1 MGIMCGRYVSPNEAS
16 IEREFDIHG
25 NEWRFPAS
33 FNVAPSQQVPGI
45 RTGKAGPEGV
55 MLRWGL
61 VPFFAKGKIASY
73 STINARVES
82 VETSASYRMPW
93 KREQRCILPAQG
105 FYEWHVNEDGSKQ
118 PFYIHLNDQSV
129 FGFAGLWDRSVA
141 DDGVAIES
149 CTIITLPANALMAD
163 VHNGRARM
171 PAILAQE
178 QRETWLSGSAD
189 AARALLQGYPADL
202 MVAYPVGK
210 RVNSPRNNDAGLIEP
225 LNP

>member
-1 MGIMCGRYVSPNEAS
+1 MCGRYVSPNEAS

-25 NEWRFPAS
+25 NEWRFPES

-45 RTGKAGPEGV
+45 RAGKAGPEGV

-61 VPFFAKGKIASY
+61 VPFFAKGKIGSY
-73 STINARVES
+73 STINARLES
-82 VETSASYRMPW
+82 VETSASYRTPW
-93 KREQRCILPAQG
+93 KRGQRCILPAQG

-118 PFYIHLNDQSV
+118 PFYIHLNDQTV
-129 FGFAGLWDRSVA
+129 FGFAGLWDKSVA
-141 DDGVAIES
+141 DDGAVIES

-171 PAILAQE
+171 PAILPRE
-178 QRETWLSGSAD
+178 QRGTWLSGSAD
-189 AARALLQGYPADL
+189 AARDLLQSYPAEL

-210 RVNSPRNNDAGLIEP
+210 RVNSPRNNDAGLLEP

>member
-1 MGIMCGRYVSPNEAS
+1 MCGRYVSPNEAS

-45 RTGKAGPEGV
+45 RAGKAGAEGV

-61 VPFFAKGKIASY
+61 VPFFARGKIGSY

-82 VETSASYRMPW
+82 VETSASYRTPW
-93 KREQRCILPAQG
+93 KRGQRCILPAQG
-105 FYEWHVNEDGSKQ
+105 FYEWHVNADGSKQ
-118 PFYIHLNDQSV
+118 PFYIHLNDQPV
-129 FGFAGLWDRSVA
+129 FGFAGLWDKSVA
-141 DDGVAIES
+141 DDGAAIES

-171 PAILAQE
+171 PAILAPE
-178 QRETWLSGSAD
+178 QRGTWLSGSAD
-189 AARALLQGYPADL
+189 AARALLQGYPAEL

-210 RVNSPRNNDAGLIEP
+210 RVNSPRNNDIQLLEP